1 MSVYLIPI
9 TAAMLIF
16 PFLAA
21 LFTIPYIIV
30 QYRRYG
36 SILFLRVLTILLS
49 FIYFVRIS

>member
-21 LFTIPYIIV
+21 LPALPETCV
-30 QYRRYG
+30 N
-36 SILFLRVLTILLS
+36 SCVS
-49 FIYFVRIS
+49 

>member
-36 SILFLRVLTILLS
+36 SILFCVS
-49 FIYFVRIS
+49 

>member
-21 LFTIPYIIV
+21 LLW
-30 QYRRYG
+30 QYP
-36 SILFLRVLTILLS
+36 LFACLDYLFFYLLS
-49 FIYFVRIS
+49 TLCVFLSKPSFTTY